1 MKRKTEYLAWVREKM
16 PVASSVALDRFTTI
30 NPHWQ
35 GAGWDDCLDV
45 LIDSDSHIDLVE
57 PLYEACKETPHDF
70 RLAEAVGI
78 TLLYSDMEFAAAD
91 NDTRATKV
99 FQTIAMLS

>member
-1 MKRKTEYLAWVREKM
+1 MKRTAEYLAWVREKM
-16 PVASSVALDRFTTI
+16 PVGSAVALDRFTTI

-35 GAGWDDCLDV
+35 GAGWDDCLAT

-57 PLYEACKETPHDF
+57 PLYEATKDTPHDF
-70 RLAEAVGI
+70 RLVEAVGI
-78 TLLYSDMEFAAAD
+78 TLLYSDMDFAAAD
-91 NDTRATKV
+91 TDTRATMV